1 MVILGQWILFSL
13 VFIILFF
20 FVWYTARFICT
31 TIFVVISLLVIA
43 YLLNQMSLLPEP
55 LHTYADNVFR
65 KETCETIK
73 AKIREWS
80 GPCQDSQ
87 QVQPEKKNASSH
99 P

>member
-20 FVWYTARFICT
+20 FVWYTARILCT
-31 TIFVVISLLVIA
+31 TIFVLVSLLVVA

-55 LHTYADNVFR
+55 FHTYADTLFR
-65 KETCETIK
+65 KETCEMVK
-73 AKIREWS
+73 AKVRDWS
-80 GPCQDSQ
+80 GPCKGTQDLGQ
-87 QVQPEKKNASSH
+87 EKKESPAV